1 MLKADYENKVAHV
14 VGIDAFNISSGGGL
28 THLCEFISAIKNDDY
43 RVKEIILWGSSKVL
57 AKVPDRKFLQKI
69 YVPAL
74 DKGLHIRL
82 LWHVFMFKAIAE
94 KAKCDVVFA
103 PGGTDLSGFN
113 PSVTMSRNMLPFEKD
128 EADRYRSFFMRVK
141 FFLLR
146 KSWKISYKRTNGL
159 IFLTKYAGKII
170 SRKKNIYLPSGTKIV
185 PHGVDARFFNS
196 DTHLTRKDF
205 TFNSP
210 CRLIYVS
217 IVDPYKHHWNV
228 VHAVGSLR
236 ASGIPVVL
244 DLVGPPGE
252 SLDRLKSA
260 IHLVDPTNE
269 FVNYLGSVPHE
280 SLQNYYKSADIG
292 VFASTCENMP
302 NILLEMMASGLPV
315 ASSHFGPMP
324 EILGEDGT
332 YFNPLDI
339 DSISSSI
346 AALYISPEKRS
357 LQRDSNI
364 RKARELSWERC
375 ADSTLDFL
383 VETHINFKQ

>member
-196 DTHLTRKDF
+196 DTHF
-205 TFNSP
+205 
-210 CRLIYVS
+210 
-217 IVDPYKHHWNV
+217 
-228 VHAVGSLR
+228 SL
-236 ASGIPVVL
+236 ANFGIL
-244 DLVGPPGE
+244 ALVIAF
-252 SLDRLKSA
+252 DRLVS
-260 IHLVDPTNE
+260 
-269 FVNYLGSVPHE
+269 S
-280 SLQNYYKSADIG
+280 SLPS
-292 VFASTCENMP
+292 
-302 NILLEMMASGLPV
+302 
-315 ASSHFGPMP
+315 
-324 EILGEDGT
+324 
-332 YFNPLDI
+332 
-339 DSISSSI
+339 SISPSS
-346 AALYISPEKRS
+346 
-357 LQRDSNI
+357 
-364 RKARELSWERC
+364 
-375 ADSTLDFL
+375 F
-383 VETHINFKQ
+383 